1 MNVNT
6 NLGKRLISHPLFT
19 QIYTLSN
26 FDLCYTTGI
35 HIKIS
40 HFFVSDT
47 LPHDTF
53 KCLRSVLKLLFLHP
67 LDILFSSTELL
78 LKTKKKSV
86 IWASVELQ
94 WRCRRLTWSMV
105 SLGWNQFLIN
115 AFSPFWEIRS
125 SFFLLPYST
134 MFLVGLCNTELTPS
148 SEEPHK
154 MLLQAQRNCFVQS
167 PQILFT
173 WVLST
178 MALRPSLNG
187 FDLSLNSV

>member
-40 HFFVSDT
+40 HLFVSDT

-78 LKTKKKSV
+78 LKRKKKSV

-94 WRCRRLTWSMV
+94 WRCRRLTWSVV
-105 SLGWNQFLIN
+105 SLRCVIWQKSVFDQCFFPFLGN
-115 AFSPFWEIRS
+115 TE
-125 SFFLLPYST
+125 FLLSPA
-134 MFLVGLCNTELTPS
+134 
-148 SEEPHK
+148 
-154 MLLQAQRNCFVQS
+154 LLYH
-167 PQILFT
+167 
-173 WVLST
+173 VL
-178 MALRPSLNG
+178 G
-187 FDLSLNSV
+187 GSV